1 MFGDCY
7 LIVVNSV
14 GMIHCFY
21 CCLLLFNC
29 VALLLVVLLVRVM
42 VLGCFKW
49 NCLGFGCLL
58 PVALGWFGF
67 VFLCGFRLWLLDLVG
82 VCLWFVFA

>member
-29 VALLLVVLLVRVM
+29 DALLLVVLLVRVM
-42 VLGCFKW
+42 VLGCFK
-49 NCLGFGCLL
+49 
-58 PVALGWFGF
+58 
-67 VFLCGFRLWLLDLVG
+67 CGIVWVSG
-82 VCLWFVFA
+82 VCCLWFWGGLGLYFCVWF